1 MIFCINSGAVFND
14 HCFPGSC
21 PCNFP
26 RCSRNIPS
34 VPSPQ
39 LMKRTHEAENS
50 RIGSV
55 GSGFSEEPSNPNIE
69 KHIYIYIYI
78 YYYVHHI
85 YIYTFAT
92 ICFFQMLVHHECL
105 LCVCVAFIFTITIA
119 SYFKFKCQ
127 LNCVSSSFCRAKSKV
142 SLAISITH
150 EVVRIPLAHLVFWQ
164 STLFFRDF
172 LVKSV

>member
-69 KHIYIYIYI
+69 KINM
-78 YYYVHHI
+78 
-85 YIYTFAT
+85 
-92 ICFFQMLVHHECL
+92 CFFQMLVHHECL
-105 LCVCVAFIFTITIA
+105 LCVCVCVSHSPSPSPSLHT
-119 SYFKFKCQ
+119 
-127 LNCVSSSFCRAKSKV
+127 LNSNVNSIVSSSFCRAKSKV

-150 EVVRIPLAHLVFWQ
+150 EVVRIPLANLVFWQ
-164 STLFFRDF
+164 STVFFRDF